1 MEFFKTIGIVLLAII
16 VLINLF
22 IVLSGRFYL
31 YKGIANTY
39 LKGKSGPD
47 IYDLEVFP
55 YSTIEKAEKSFK
67 WDESSQYNQYS
78 FSSEEQKVID
88 KTKTTAF
95 LVFQNDSLLFERYYE
110 KHAVGTI
117 SNSFSAAKTIV
128 GLLIGI
134 ALDEGKIKSLDE
146 LVLNYIPEF
155 ETDDKKEITIR
166 HLLHMAS
173 GLNWGESGINP
184 VSENAESYYGT
195 DLYGLSTRQ
204 KGIKPPGEKF
214 NYQSGNSQLLAFI
227 LKKATG
233 KNISAYAEEKLWK
246 RIGTAYNAHWSLDK
260 KGGDEKAFCCLYATA
275 QDFGRIGRLILNYGE
290 WNGEQIISKEYMKSM
305 MIEGAPMT
313 EDDIVN
319 TCYASH
325 IWKYNDDEDNIFY
338 CRGILGQY
346 IAVIPS
352 KNLVFIRLGHERID
366 GLTHAEFIRKKARG
380 EQVFEKNIDQPI
392 DFLAYVKMVK
402 NMLK

>member
-1 MEFFKTIGIVLLAII
+1 MEFFKTIGVVLLAII
-16 VLINLF
+16 ILVNLF

-55 YSTIEKAEKSFK
+55 YSTIRKAEKPFK
-67 WDESSQYNQYS
+67 WSQCSQYNQYV
-78 FSSEEQKVID
+78 FSSKEQKVLD

-95 LVFQNDSLLFERYYE
+95 LVFQNDSLLFEKYYE
-110 KHAVGTI
+110 NHAVGTI

-134 ALDEGKIKSLDE
+134 ALDEGKIKSLNE

-184 VSENAESYYGT
+184 VSENAESYYGK

-204 KGIKPPGEKF
+204 KGIKPPGKQF

-246 RIGTAYNAHWSLDK
+246 KIGTAYDAHWSLDK
-260 KGGDEKAFCCLYATA
+260 KDGDEKAFCCLYATA

-305 MIEGAPMT
+305 VNEGAPMT
-313 EDDIVN
+313 DDNIVN

-325 IWKYNDDEDNIFY
+325 IWRYNDDGDDIYY

-346 IAVIPS
+346 IAAIPS
-352 KNLVFIRLGHERID
+352 KNLVFVRLGHERID
-366 GLTHAEFIRKKARG
+366 GITHEEFTRKKAKG
-380 EQVFEKNIDQPI
+380 EEVFEKSIDQPI